1 MLVAA
6 LEAMGVE
13 VWEPFARNNQINRAG
28 PGWAYRIG
36 QADLHDVR
44 DADEGV
50 RQIGA
55 ILHAKAVSPTAGRVC
70 D

>member
-1 MLVAA
+1 MIASKT
-6 LEAMGVE
+6 G
-13 VWEPFARNNQINRAG
+13 AG
-28 PGWAYRIG
+28 K
-36 QADLHDVR
+36 
-44 DADEGV
+44 GV